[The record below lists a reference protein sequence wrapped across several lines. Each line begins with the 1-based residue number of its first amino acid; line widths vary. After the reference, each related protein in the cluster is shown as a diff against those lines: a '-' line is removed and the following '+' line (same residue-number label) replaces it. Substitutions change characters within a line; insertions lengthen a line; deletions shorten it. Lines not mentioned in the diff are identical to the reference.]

1 MAELMQSIQD
11 MLKEETWTRATISNY
26 TQNNLKELA
35 DLVEKAKSEGII
47 KEVHEVCQEHLSH
60 SKDSIIAL
68 YICGILDL
76 QNGSLDNSAL
86 VTLVDIFQK
95 NHKENIVT
103 YLCESILADDENNK
117 FALRTLADSYLA
129 EGNEKVWELYEKI
142 VRIDFEEADLAKLL
156 AEHYENSGDTDNAIS
171 YYKKAILRYINAN
184 NNNACKEVWTKL
196 VQLMPEEFDFFQNLR
211 RKISKQMGDQ
221 KTTTL
226 MQELYDYYKDNKK
239 WDIAIIILKQ
249 NLEIDPKDTWAR
261 KEITDCFR
269 GKYASHSHLEDY
281 IRSSNLSASY
291 RNVFEAINDFEKHIA
306 FDKGGFVF
314 HRNWGVGI
322 IKSLDNDT
330 LTINFGKAAGIHEI
344 KLSMAVTALK
354 PLAKD
359 HIWVLKALNYVKENG
374 NKVPLAE
381 KIKKDKEWALK
392 TIIKSYDNNCDLKT
406 IKNELVHT
414 VTEKDGKTKKEYGIL
429 TSGEWTSWNA
439 AAKKILETNPV
450 FGVNPNDINM
460 YTVREGNITP
470 VEKLANEFKA
480 QKAFFAR
487 VDIFMKFFNDEEMDR
502 TNDNFAEMYAY
513 FTGFLKNF
521 SKITEQVL
529 ASYLIARYV
538 SAQDSRFIYP
548 VKETFA
554 EIYGRIED
562 PRELYKELKDS
573 KNTHLKAD
581 FLECIKMLPD
591 WNAQYI
597 RLFPTVLDMKLINE
611 LINAGFTADV
621 QKLAKTSFEAF
632 KDYRETVLFFFEKC
646 QDLEWFKSAG
656 IAYEKQ
662 LITLINV
669 IELTFRE
676 INNHVNTTENKK
688 INKKATEL
696 LFDNDTI
703 FTYMFS
709 KGEDT
714 VKKMYTLIDDIADID
729 PSYKSTARN
738 KILEKY
744 PDFKFRVTEEKLSQP
759 KGMIVT
765 SKKLAEKKAEIDDI
779 KNVQLEKNKVE
790 LADAKA
796 KGDLKENAEYQAAKE
811 TKHQLEL
818 RLSKL
823 QEELNRAVIFDPTTS
838 TTAIVSFATEVTLH
852 NNIEN
857 KDEVYTILG
866 PWESDPDNNIIS
878 YMSPFGNA
886 ILDKKVG
893 DNAKFVINE
902 HNYDYTIKNIN
913 KAKNF

>member
-26 TQNNLKELA
+26 TQANLKELA
-35 DLVEKAKSEGII
+35 DLVEKAKAEGI
-47 KEVHEVCQEHLSH
+47 KNEVYDLCQEHLSH

-76 QNGSLDNSAL
+76 QNGSLDNSNL

-103 YLCESILADDENNK
+103 YLCESILEDDENNK

-129 EGNEKVWELYEKI
+129 EGNDKVWEFYEKI
-142 VRIDFEEADLAKLL
+142 VRIDFDEAELAKLL
-156 AEHYENSGDTDNAIS
+156 AEHYETAGDVENTVS
-171 YYKKAILRYINAN
+171 YYKKAIIRFIKAN
-184 NNNACKEVWTKL
+184 NYNACKEIWTKL
-196 VQLMPEEFDFFQNLR
+196 VQLIPEEIDFFQNLR
-211 RKISKQMGDQ
+211 RKISKQMGDI
-221 KTTTL
+221 KTTNL
-226 MQELYDYYKDNKK
+226 MQELYNYYKDNKK
-239 WDIAIIILKQ
+239 WDTAILILKQ

-269 GKYASHSHLEDY
+269 GKYASHSHLDDY
-281 IRSSNLSASY
+281 IRSSNLTQSY

-322 IKSLDNDT
+322 IKNLDNDT
-330 LTINFGKAAGIHEI
+330 LTINFGNAGGIREI
-344 KLSMAVTALK
+344 KLAMAVTALK
-354 PLAKD
+354 PLTKD
-359 HIWVLKALNYVKENG
+359 HIWVLKALNYVKEDG
-374 NKVPLAE
+374 KKVPLAE

-392 TIIKSYDNNCDLKT
+392 TIIKSFDNNCDFKR
-406 IKNELVHT
+406 IKAELVPS
-414 VTEKDGKTKKEYGIL
+414 IL
-429 TSGEWTSWNA
+429 TPGEWTSWNTT
-439 AAKKILETNPV
+439 AKKILESNPI
-450 FGVNPNDINM
+450 FDVNPNDITM
-460 YTVREGNITP
+460 YTVHDGNITP

-487 VDIFMKFFNDEEMDR
+487 ADILMKFFDNPDMDR
-502 TNDNFAEMYAY
+502 SSESFAEMYSY
-513 FTGFLKNF
+513 FTGYLKNI
-521 SKITEQVL
+521 SKVSEQVL
-529 ASYLIARYV
+529 ASYLLVRRI
-538 SAQDSRFIYP
+538 SAEDSQFAFPI
-548 VKETFA
+548 KETFA
-554 EIYGRIED
+554 DIYKRLEN
-562 PRELYKELKDS
+562 PREIFTELKDS
-573 KNTHLKAD
+573 KHTHFKED

-591 WNAQYI
+591 WNEQYI
-597 RLFPTVLDMKLINE
+597 RLFPTVLDMKLIDQ
-611 LINAGFTADV
+611 LIKNGFTADV
-621 QKLAKTSFEAF
+621 QKLAKTSFEIY

-646 QDLEWFKSAG
+646 QDFDWFKAAD
-656 IAYEKQ
+656 IPYEKQ
-662 LITLINV
+662 LITLVNI

-688 INKKATEL
+688 INKKATNL
-696 LFDNDTI
+696 LFENDTI

-709 KGEDT
+709 KDETT
-714 VKKMYTLIDDIADID
+714 VKKMYTLIDDISNIDADK
-729 PSYKSTARN
+729 KSTARN

-744 PDFKFRVTEEKLSQP
+744 PDFKFRVSEEKTSQP

-765 SKKLAEKKAEIDDI
+765 AKKLAEKKAEIDNI
-779 KNVQLEKNKVE
+779 KNVELEKNKVE

-811 TKHQLEL
+811 AKHQLEM

-823 QEELNRAVIFDPTTS
+823 QEELSRAVIFDPTTS
-838 TTAIVSFATEVTLH
+838 TTAVISFATVVTLH
-852 NNIEN
+852 DNIEN
-857 KDEVYTILG
+857 KDEEYTILG

-878 YMSPFGNA
+878 YMSPFGDA

-893 DNAKFVINE
+893 DTVKFTINE
-902 HNYDYTIKNIN
+902 HNYDYTVKAIN

>member
-26 TQNNLKELA
+26 TQANLKELA
-35 DLVEKAKSEGII
+35 DLIEKAKAEGI
-47 KEVHEVCQEHLSH
+47 KNEVYDLCQEHLSH

-76 QNGSLDNSAL
+76 QNGSLDNSNL

-103 YLCESILADDENNK
+103 YLCESILEDDENNK

-129 EGNEKVWELYEKI
+129 EGNDKVWEFYEKI
-142 VRIDFEEADLAKLL
+142 VRIDFDEAELAKLL
-156 AEHYENSGDTDNAIS
+156 AEHYETAGDVENTVS
-171 YYKKAILRYINAN
+171 YYKKAIIRFIKAN
-184 NNNACKEVWTKL
+184 NYNACKEIWTKL
-196 VQLMPEEFDFFQNLR
+196 VQLIPEEIDFFQNLR
-211 RKISKQMGDQ
+211 RKISKQMGDI
-221 KTTTL
+221 KTTNL
-226 MQELYDYYKDNKK
+226 MQELYNYYKDNKK
-239 WDIAIIILKQ
+239 WDTAILILKQ

-269 GKYASHSHLEDY
+269 GKYASHSHLDDY
-281 IRSSNLSASY
+281 IRSSNLTQSY

-322 IKSLDNDT
+322 IKNLDNDT
-330 LTINFGKAAGIHEI
+330 LTINFGNAGGIREI
-344 KLSMAVTALK
+344 KLAMAVTALK
-354 PLAKD
+354 PLTKD
-359 HIWVLKALNYVKENG
+359 HIWVLKALNYVKEDG
-374 NKVPLAE
+374 KKVPLAE

-392 TIIKSYDNNCDLKT
+392 TIIKSFDNNCDFKR
-406 IKNELVHT
+406 IKAELVPS
-414 VTEKDGKTKKEYGIL
+414 IL
-429 TSGEWTSWNA
+429 TPGEWTSWNTT
-439 AAKKILETNPV
+439 AKKILESNPI
-450 FGVNPNDINM
+450 FDVNPNDITM
-460 YTVREGNITP
+460 YTVHDGNITP

-487 VDIFMKFFNDEEMDR
+487 ADILMKFFDNPDMDR
-502 TNDNFAEMYAY
+502 SSESFAEMYSY
-513 FTGFLKNF
+513 FTGYLKNI
-521 SKITEQVL
+521 SKVSEQVL
-529 ASYLIARYV
+529 ASYLLVRRI
-538 SAQDSRFIYP
+538 SAEDSQFAFPI
-548 VKETFA
+548 KETFA
-554 EIYGRIED
+554 DIYKRLEN
-562 PRELYKELKDS
+562 PREIFTELKDS
-573 KNTHLKAD
+573 KHTHFKED

-591 WNAQYI
+591 WNEQYI
-597 RLFPTVLDMKLINE
+597 RLFPTVLDMKLIDQ
-611 LINAGFTADV
+611 LIKNGFTADV
-621 QKLAKTSFEAF
+621 QKLAKTSFEIY

-646 QDLEWFKSAG
+646 QDFDWFKAAD
-656 IAYEKQ
+656 IPYEKQ
-662 LITLINV
+662 LITLINI

-688 INKKATEL
+688 INKKATDL
-696 LFDNDTI
+696 LFENDTI

-709 KGEDT
+709 KDETT
-714 VKKMYTLIDDIADID
+714 VKKMYTLIDDISDID
-729 PSYKSTARN
+729 ADKKSTARN

-744 PDFKFRVTEEKLSQP
+744 PDFKFRVSEEKTSQP

-765 SKKLAEKKAEIDDI
+765 AKKLAEKKAEIDNI
-779 KNVQLEKNKVE
+779 KNVELEKNKVE

-811 TKHQLEL
+811 AKHQLEM

-823 QEELNRAVIFDPTTS
+823 QEELSRAVIFDPTTS
-838 TTAIVSFATEVTLH
+838 TTAVISFATVVTLH
-852 NNIEN
+852 DNIEN
-857 KDEVYTILG
+857 KDEEYTILG

-878 YMSPFGNA
+878 YMSPFGDA

-893 DNAKFVINE
+893 DTVKFTINE
-902 HNYDYTIKNIN
+902 HNYDYTVKAIN

>member
-26 TQNNLKELA
+26 TQANLKELA
-35 DLVEKAKSEGII
+35 DLVEKAKAEGI
-47 KEVHEVCQEHLSH
+47 KNEVYDLCQEHLSH

-76 QNGSLDNSAL
+76 QNGSLDNSNL

-103 YLCESILADDENNK
+103 YLCESILEDDENNK

-129 EGNEKVWELYEKI
+129 EGNDKVWEFYEKI
-142 VRIDFEEADLAKLL
+142 VRIDFDEAELAKLL
-156 AEHYENSGDTDNAIS
+156 AEHYETAGDVENTVS
-171 YYKKAILRYINAN
+171 YYKKAIIRFIKAN
-184 NNNACKEVWTKL
+184 NYNACKEIWTKL
-196 VQLMPEEFDFFQNLR
+196 VQLIPEEIDFFQNLR
-211 RKISKQMGDQ
+211 RKISKQMGDI
-221 KTTTL
+221 KTTNL
-226 MQELYDYYKDNKK
+226 MQELYNYYKDNKK
-239 WDIAIIILKQ
+239 WDTAILILKQ

-269 GKYASHSHLEDY
+269 GKYASHSHLDDY
-281 IRSSNLSASY
+281 IRSSNLTQSY

-322 IKSLDNDT
+322 IKNLDNDT
-330 LTINFGKAAGIHEI
+330 LTINFGNAGGIREI
-344 KLSMAVTALK
+344 KLAMAVTALK
-354 PLAKD
+354 PLTKD
-359 HIWVLKALNYVKENG
+359 HIWVLKALNYVKEDG
-374 NKVPLAE
+374 KKVPLAE

-392 TIIKSYDNNCDLKT
+392 TIIKSFDNNCDFKR
-406 IKNELVHT
+406 IKAELVPS
-414 VTEKDGKTKKEYGIL
+414 IL
-429 TSGEWTSWNA
+429 TPGEWTSWNTT
-439 AAKKILETNPV
+439 AKKILESNPI
-450 FGVNPNDINM
+450 FDVNPNDITM
-460 YTVREGNITP
+460 YTVHDGNITP

-487 VDIFMKFFNDEEMDR
+487 ADILMKFFDNPDMDR
-502 TNDNFAEMYAY
+502 SSESFAEMYSY
-513 FTGFLKNF
+513 FTGYLKNI
-521 SKITEQVL
+521 SKVSEQVL
-529 ASYLIARYV
+529 ASYLLVRRI
-538 SAQDSRFIYP
+538 SAEDSQFAFPI
-548 VKETFA
+548 KETFA
-554 EIYGRIED
+554 DIYKRLEN
-562 PRELYKELKDS
+562 PREIFTELKDS
-573 KNTHLKAD
+573 KHTHFKED

-591 WNAQYI
+591 WNEQYI
-597 RLFPTVLDMKLINE
+597 RLFPTVLDMKLIDQ
-611 LINAGFTADV
+611 LIKNGFTADV
-621 QKLAKTSFEAF
+621 QKLAKTSFEIY

-646 QDLEWFKSAG
+646 QDFDWFKAED
-656 IAYEKQ
+656 IPYEKQ
-662 LITLINV
+662 LITLINI

-688 INKKATEL
+688 INKKATDL
-696 LFDNDTI
+696 LFENDTI

-709 KGEDT
+709 KDETT
-714 VKKMYTLIDDIADID
+714 VKKMYTLIDDISDID
-729 PSYKSTARN
+729 ADKKSTARN

-744 PDFKFRVTEEKLSQP
+744 PDFKFRVSEEKTSQP

-765 SKKLAEKKAEIDDI
+765 AKKLAEKKAEIDNI
-779 KNVQLEKNKVE
+779 KNVELEKNKVE

-811 TKHQLEL
+811 AKHQLEM

-823 QEELNRAVIFDPTTS
+823 QEELSRAVIFDPTTS
-838 TTAIVSFATEVTLH
+838 TTAVISFATVVTLH
-852 NNIEN
+852 DNIEN
-857 KDEVYTILG
+857 KDEEYTILG

-878 YMSPFGNA
+878 YMSPFGDA

-893 DNAKFVINE
+893 DTVKFTINE
-902 HNYDYTIKNIN
+902 HNYDYTVKAIN

>member
-1 MAELMQSIQD
+1 MADLKQSIQD

-26 TQNNLKELA
+26 TQSNLEELA
-35 DLVEKAKSEGII
+35 ALVNQAKQEGCIN
-47 KEVHEVCQEHLSH
+47 EVQEMCQEHLSH

-76 QNGSLDNSAL
+76 QRGSLDNSSL

-95 NHKENIVT
+95 NHKENIVN
-103 YLCESILADDENNK
+103 YLCQSILADDENNK

-129 EGNEKVWELYEKI
+129 ENNSEVWNLYEKI
-142 VRIDFEEADLAKLL
+142 VRIDFEEAELAKLL
-156 AEHYENSGDTDNAIS
+156 AEHFENEGDVDSTVS
-171 YYKKAILRYINAN
+171 YYKKAILRFINAN
-184 NNNACKEVWTKL
+184 NYNACKEIWTKL
-196 VQLMPEEFDFFQNLR
+196 VQFIPEEIDFFENLR
-211 RKISKQMGDQ
+211 RKISKQMGEL

-226 MQELYDYYKDNKK
+226 MQELYNYYKDNQK
-239 WDIAIIILKQ
+239 WDTAIMILKQ
-249 NLEIDPKDTWAR
+249 NLEVEPKDNWAR

-281 IRSSNLSASY
+281 IRSSNLSQSY

-322 IKSLDNDT
+322 IRKLDNDT
-330 LTINFGKAAGIHEI
+330 LEINFGRVGGIREI

-359 HIWVLKALNYVKENG
+359 HIWVLKATKKPEELVK
-374 NKVPLAE
+374 
-381 KIKKDKEWALK
+381 KIKSEKEWALE
-392 TIIKSYDNNCDLKT
+392 TIIKSFDNNCDFKR
-406 IKNELVHT
+406 IKAELVPSL
-414 VTEKDGKTKKEYGIL
+414 L
-429 TSGEWTSWNA
+429 TPGEWTSWNT
-439 AAKKILETNPV
+439 AAKKILETNPI
-450 FGVNPNDINM
+450 FGVNPNDISM

-487 VDIFMKFFNDEEMDR
+487 ADILMKFFENEEMDR
-502 TNDNFAEMYAY
+502 TSESFAEMYSY
-513 FTGFLKNF
+513 FTGFLKNI

-529 ASYLIARYV
+529 ASYLIVRRI
-538 SAQDSRFIYP
+538 SAADSQFLFP

-554 EIYGRIED
+554 DIYNRIED
-562 PRELYKELKDS
+562 PRVIFTELKDS
-573 KNTHLKAD
+573 KNTHFKAD
-581 FLECIKMLPD
+581 FLDCIKMLPD
-591 WNAQYI
+591 WNVQYI
-597 RLFPTVLDMKLINE
+597 RLFPTVLDMKLLND
-611 LINAGFTADV
+611 LIKNGFTAEV

-646 QDLEWFKSAG
+646 QDFDWFKAAD

-662 LITLINV
+662 LITLINI

-696 LFDNDTI
+696 LFENDTI

-709 KGEDT
+709 KDEDT
-714 VKKMYTLIDDIADID
+714 VKKMYTLIDDISDINADI
-729 PSYKSTARN
+729 KSSARN

-744 PDFKFRVTEEKLSQP
+744 PDFKFRVSEEKASQP

-765 SKKLAEKKAEIDDI
+765 SKKLAEKKAEIDNI
-779 KNVQLEKNKVE
+779 KNVELETNKKE

-811 TKHQLEL
+811 RKQYLEHTL
-818 RLSKL
+818 AKL
-823 QEELNRAVIFDPTTS
+823 TEELNRAVIFDP
-838 TTAIVSFATEVTLH
+838 I
-852 NNIEN
+852 
-857 KDEVYTILG
+857 
-866 PWESDPDNNIIS
+866 WWW
-878 YMSPFGNA
+878 
-886 ILDKKVG
+886 
-893 DNAKFVINE
+893 
-902 HNYDYTIKNIN
+902 
-913 KAKNF
+913 

>member
-1 MAELMQSIQD
+1 MADLMQSIQD

-26 TQNNLKELA
+26 TQSNLEELA
-35 DLVEKAKSEGII
+35 DLVKKAKDEGLE
-47 KEVHEVCQEHLSH
+47 KEIHDICQEHLSH

-86 VTLVDIFQK
+86 VNLVDIFQK
-95 NHKENIVT
+95 NHKESIVN
-103 YLCESILADDENNK
+103 YLCDSILADDENNK

-129 EGNEKVWELYEKI
+129 ENNEKVWELYEKI

-156 AEHYENSGDTDNAIS
+156 AEHFEATGDVESTIS

-184 NNNACKEVWTKL
+184 NYNACKEVWTKL
-196 VQLMPEEFDFFQNLR
+196 VQLIPEEIDFFQNLR
-211 RKISKQMGDQ
+211 RKISKQMGDI
-221 KTTTL
+221 KTTNL
-226 MQELYDYYKDNKK
+226 MQELYNYYKDNKK
-239 WDIAIIILKQ
+239 WDTAILILKQ

-281 IRSSNLSASY
+281 IRSSNLTQSY

-306 FDKGGFVF
+306 FDKGSFVF

-322 IKSLDNDT
+322 IRKLENDT
-330 LTINFGKAAGIHEI
+330 LTINFGRVGGIREI

-359 HIWVLKALNYVKENG
+359 HIWVLKATKQKDE
-374 NKVPLAE
+374 LAK
-381 KIKKDKEWALK
+381 KIKAEKEWALE
-392 TIIKSYDNNCDLKT
+392 TIIKSFDNNCDFKR
-406 IKNELVHT
+406 IKAELVPS
-414 VTEKDGKTKKEYGIL
+414 IL
-429 TSGEWTSWNA
+429 TTGEWTSWNT
-439 AAKKILETNPV
+439 AAKKILDTNPI
-450 FGVNPNDINM
+450 FGVNPNDISM

-470 VEKLANEFKA
+470 TEKLANEFKA
-480 QKAFFAR
+480 QKQFFAR
-487 VDIFMKFFNDEEMDR
+487 VDILMKFFENEEMDR
-502 TNDNFAEMYAY
+502 TNESFAEMYSY
-513 FTGFLKNF
+513 FTGFLKNI
-521 SKITEQVL
+521 SKVTEQVL
-529 ASYLIARYV
+529 ASYLVVRYI
-538 SAQDSRFIYP
+538 SSQDSQFAFH
-548 VKETFA
+548 VNETFA
-554 EIYGRIED
+554 EIYNRIED
-562 PRELYKELKDS
+562 PRLIYAELKDS

-591 WNAQYI
+591 WNVQYI

-611 LINAGFTADV
+611 LIKKGFTSDV
-621 QKLAKTSFEAF
+621 QKLARTSFEAF
-632 KDYRETVLFFFEKC
+632 KDYRETVLFFFKDC
-646 QDLEWFKSAG
+646 QDFDWFKAAD
-656 IAYEKQ
+656 IPYEKQ
-662 LITLINV
+662 LITLINI

-688 INKKATEL
+688 INKNATAL

-703 FTYMFS
+703 FNYMFS
-709 KGEDT
+709 KDEST

-729 PSYKSTARN
+729 ASYKSTARN

-744 PDFKFRVTEEKLSQP
+744 PDFKFRVSTEEKNSQP

-765 SKKLAEKKAEIDDI
+765 AKKLAEKKAEIDNI
-779 KNVQLEKNKVE
+779 KNVELETNKKD

-811 TKHQLEL
+811 RKQYLEHTL
-818 RLSKL
+818 AKL

-838 TTAIVSFATEVTLH
+838 TTAVVSFATVATLH
-852 NNIEN
+852 NNTEN
-857 KDEVYTILG
+857 KDEEYTILG
-866 PWESDPDNNIIS
+866 PWESDPENNIIS

-893 DNAKFVINE
+893 DTVKFTINE
-902 HNYDYTIKNIN
+902 HNYDYTIKDIK
-913 KAKNF
+913 KAKDF